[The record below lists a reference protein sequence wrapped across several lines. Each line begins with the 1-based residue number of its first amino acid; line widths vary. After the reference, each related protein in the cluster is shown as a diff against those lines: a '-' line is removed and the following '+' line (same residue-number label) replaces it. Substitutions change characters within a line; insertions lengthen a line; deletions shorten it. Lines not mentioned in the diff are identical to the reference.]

1 MKRFGL
7 LFTNIIIAQFR
18 SESDYGALFGLV
30 LPIQIYKPLKIEQH
44 VGVNSL
50 KVFWLKERKF
60 DLFILSVV
68 KKFIC

>member
-1 MKRFGL
+1 MKCFGL
-7 LFTNIIIAQFR
+7 LFTNILIVHFR

-30 LPIQIYKPLKIEQH
+30 LPIQIYKPLKIEQL
-44 VGVNSL
+44 VGVNTV
-50 KVFWLKERKF
+50 KIFWLKERKF

>member
-1 MKRFGL
+1 MKRFSL

-44 VGVNSL
+44 VGGEYAEGFL
-50 KVFWLKERKF
+50 AERT
-60 DLFILSVV
+60 
-68 KKFIC
+68 